1 MITYS
6 WISGIMHSR
15 LGRSKI
21 ACIISGRLGRFIKD
35 KRNLQ
40 QVEILTM
47 GIMYAIYAGQWP
59 FT

>member
-1 MITYS
+1 
-6 WISGIMHSR
+6 MHSR